1 MKLDTVVGEMIKFEE
16 RDNNVRE
23 EYYNFPPEAIIAL
36 RFKQDEVPLD
46 EVRYMFDVLKETFPT
61 HKLIAFPEDIMR
73 LEEMET
79 ERLID
84 FRNYLSQIIDERIK
98 S

>member
-1 MKLDTVVGEMIKFEE
+1 M
-16 RDNNVRE
+16 RE
-23 EYYNFPPEAIIAL
+23 EYYNFPPDAIIAL
-36 RFKQDEVPLD
+36 RFKQDEVPAN
-46 EVRYMFDVLKETFPT
+46 EVGYIFDVLKETFPT
-61 HKLIAFPEDIMR
+61 HKIIAFPEDIMR

-84 FRNYLSQIIDERIK
+84 FRNYLSQIIDEKIK